1 MKKNT
6 ELDPVLHQSVRTRI
20 AALLA
25 TVREMDFTGIKHSLE
40 ITDGHM
46 TTHMKILV
54 ESGYVEF
61 EKKFV
66 ENKPRTT
73 YRLTSRGKKAFAQY
87 VATLKSLLT

>member
-25 TVREMDFTGIKHSLE
+25 TARELDFTHIRNSLQ

-61 EKKFV
+61 EKAFV

-73 YRLTSRGKKAFAQY
+73 YRLTNRGKKAFALY